1 MNDYDEQGNTG
12 SSPMPSGYGGTI
24 SQALDAKMAY
34 DPRLATV
41 RRQLQQRLVEMK
53 KQQEQVEKAL
63 AALDKIPDVE
73 VLLDLLR
80 KVGV

>member
-1 MNDYDEQGNTG
+1 MNEDYSGAQQEYN
-12 SSPMPSGYGGTI
+12 PMPSDGTLARAI
-24 SQALDAKMAY
+24 NNI
-34 DPRLATV
+34 DPRRATV
-41 RRQLQQRLVEMK
+41 RQRLQQQLLEMK

>member
-1 MNDYDEQGNTG
+1 MDGEDSMPTYDVGKVDKRTL
-12 SSPMPSGYGGTI
+12 
-24 SQALDAKMAY
+24 ALGI
-34 DPRLATV
+34 DPRRATV
-41 RRQLQQRLVEMK
+41 RQRLQQQLVGLKE
-53 KQQEQVEKAL
+53 QQAQIEKAL

>member
-1 MNDYDEQGNTG
+1 MEED
-12 SSPMPSGYGGTI
+12 YGGQVACSI
-24 SQALDAKMAY
+24 DQSMEAKQAY
-34 DPRLATV
+34 DPRRATV
-41 RRQLQQRLVEMK
+41 RQRLQQQLADLK
-53 KQQEQVEKAL
+53 KQQDQIEKAL